1 MAVLLSQKETWH
13 VYFMNVIFFMNLS
26 INFNSFQEVKKKKK
40 SVVSQSLA
48 IQAPCHFLKLYLWC
62 QTLQIHKSCFI
73 FCDMK
78 ETNLIVLQAP
88 FQLYTFMMDSLTCLE
103 TINVTEASLLEMAKS
118 KLFPGTS
125 LVTQQL
131 KKKIYLQCRRSR

>member
-1 MAVLLSQKETWH
+1 
-13 VYFMNVIFFMNLS
+13 
-26 INFNSFQEVKKKKK
+26 
-40 SVVSQSLA
+40 
-48 IQAPCHFLKLYLWC
+48 
-62 QTLQIHKSCFI
+62 
-73 FCDMK
+73 MK

-131 KKKIYLQCRRSR
+131 KKKNLPAMQKKQVDTVLMPGSGRSGEGHGDPL